1 MSTVTI
7 PQFIVLLFILFL
19 LFGDV
24 HYYMDL
30 LKDYIK
36 KEYRK
41 RRNKNKDHDQDDH
54 DHHDHHDR
62 RY

>member
-30 LKDYIK
+30 LKAYIK

-41 RRNKNKDHDQDDH
+41 RFKKGKDHDDDH
-54 DHHDHHDR
+54 DDHR
-62 RY
+62 RYY